1 MKKFPIAEIGLSTR
15 TWRCLECAG
24 IYEIGDLENITER
37 TLKFIPG
44 LGAKSIQD
52 ILNACETWGIELL
65 DVKMNRINEQY
76 KRLQDIELN
85 NVQFVRG
92 RACQNG
98 KLMRYEES
106 K

>member
-15 TWRCLECAG
+15 AWRCLAAAQ
-24 IYEIGDLENITER
+24 IHEIGDLENITER
-37 TLKFIPG
+37 TLRFVPG

-92 RACQNG
+92 RSGRDG
-98 KLMRYEES
+98 KLMRFEES

>member
-15 TWRCLECAG
+15 AWRCLAAAQ
-24 IYEIGDLENITER
+24 IHEIGDLENITER
-37 TLKFIPG
+37 TLRFIPG

-92 RACQNG
+92 RAGRDG

>member
-1 MKKFPIAEIGLSTR
+1 MKKFPIAEIGLPTR
-15 TWRCLECAG
+15 AWRCLAAAQ
-24 IYEIGDLENITER
+24 IHEIGDLENITER
-37 TLKFIPG
+37 TLRFIPG

-92 RACQNG
+92 RSGRDG
-98 KLMRYEES
+98 KLMRFEES

>member
-15 TWRCLECAG
+15 TWRCLQCAG
-24 IYEIGDLENITER
+24 IYEIGDLENLTER
-37 TLKFIPG
+37 TLKFIPV
-44 LGAKSIQD
+44 LGVKSIQD

-65 DVKMNRINEQY
+65 DVKIKKCNEQY
-76 KRLQDIELN
+76 ERLRDIELN

-92 RACQNG
+92 RGGC
-98 KLMRYEES
+98 LIRYEEH

>member
-1 MKKFPIAEIGLSTR
+1 MKKFPIAEIGLPTR
-15 TWRCLECAG
+15 AWRCLAAAQ
-24 IYEIGDLENITER
+24 IHEIGDLENITER
-37 TLKFIPG
+37 TLRFIPG

-92 RACQNG
+92 RAGRNG